1 MELIK
6 RGLYGLY
13 AVWLFVVMAI
23 LKAILFLLGVIA
35 ILDVVLQEAI
45 CGRFDRISY
54 TISEGFGSLVS
65 VFVGTSKEEDTP
77 E

>member
-6 RGLYGLY
+6 RGLYGVY
-13 AVWLFVVMAI
+13 AVWLFAVMAI
-23 LKAILFLLGVIA
+23 LEAILFAMGVIA
-35 ILDVVLQEAI
+35 ILDVALQQAI

-65 VFVGTSKEEDTP
+65 DFVGTSKEEDTP